1 MENTE
6 KLNMQ
11 EEFLVEVAVER
22 LLKKREDDLKYFAE
36 IKTNG
41 ANECV
46 VHIQEQVQHLKG
58 LLEKIEKARKEHTVD
73 YIEIKKV

>member
-36 IKTNG
+36 IKING